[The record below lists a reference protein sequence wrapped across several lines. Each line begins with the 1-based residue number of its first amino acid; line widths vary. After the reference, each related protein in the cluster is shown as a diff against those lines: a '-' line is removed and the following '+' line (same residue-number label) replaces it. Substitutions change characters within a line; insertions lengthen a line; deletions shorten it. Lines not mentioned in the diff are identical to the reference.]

1 MISRIRKRLTYTNV
15 LMTLALI
22 FAMSGSAYAASKY
35 VITSTKQISPKV
47 LKALKGA
54 NGTSGTSGAAGPTG
68 PQGPAGT
75 AGVNGNAGANGTN
88 GESVTMTELKPG
100 ATCEDGGAEFKV
112 ATSKTHACSGTTGY
126 TKTLPSGKTETG
138 AWTVT
143 ASNESHSISAISF
156 AIPLAK
162 TLGATE
168 VHYVNETGTEE
179 VAFTETPLEFKLKS
193 TASCPGTI
201 AEPAATPGNLCIYQ
215 RHAEGASDIE
225 DFTKAIVRPA
235 NAAPEGPGALTPG
248 AATTGALISI
258 IKEGE
263 NPVFAY
269 GTWALT
275 AP

>member
-47 LKALKGA
+47 LKTLKGA
-54 NGTSGTSGAAGPTG
+54 NGAAGPTG
-68 PQGPAGT
+68 PQGSAGT
-75 AGVNGNAGANGTN
+75 AAVKGEAGANGTNGTN
-88 GESVTMTELKPG
+88 GESVTMAELKPG

-112 ATSKTHACSGTTGY
+112 ATSKTHACNGTTGY
-126 TKTLPSGKTETG
+126 TKNLPSGKTETG

-168 VHYVNETGTEE
+168 VHYVNENGTEE
-179 VAFTETPLEFKLKS
+179 VAFTEKPLEFKLQP
-193 TASCPGTI
+193 TASCPGTV

-215 RHAEGASDIE
+215 RHAEGARDISG
-225 DFTKAIVRPA
+225 FTEAIIRPA

-248 AATTGALISI
+248 AATTGALISL
-258 IKEGE
+258 IKEE
-263 NPVFAY
+263 EKPVFAY
-269 GTWALT
+269 GTWAVA